1 MGGLSY
7 ASFEHVVLELQKL
20 DAAEAWCEFQDAKDK
35 DKHTVGLMAIRKSF
49 DNMRKALRKGNYIKF
64 NPVPSIQHEGDR

>member
-7 ASFEHVVLELQKL
+7 ASLEHVLLELQKL
-20 DAAEAWCEFQDAKDK
+20 DAAEAWCEFQDAK
-35 DKHTVGLMAIRKSF
+35 HTVGEMAIRKSF